1 MIRPISRLPAAE
13 RRWLGLVVPCAH
25 TPAPASCPAGTERG
39 FAQGTLLPGNLE
51 RGTPP
56 LRRHGGGGGSFRS
69 LFRHNQART
78 HTSWPVNILRLG
90 LAPAGQFCRPA
101 LPVRANSYTAL
112 HYPPYRNLQARPA
125 LEPPIAKHSWVVR
138 AARIGP
144 QAIARL
150 TATSRPSRTVISKT
164 RRWSF
169 SNLVIPENTAWLLHC
184 RVS

>member
-1 MIRPISRLPAAE
+1 MIRPISRLGERPSAGAAPLLLSH
-13 RRWLGLVVPCAH
+13 RLQVWLARAEQRPLPEA
-25 TPAPASCPAGTERG
+25 TPGR
-39 FAQGTLLPGNLE
+39 LE

-90 LAPAGQFCRPA
+90 LAPAGQFCRPT

-164 RRWSF
+164 RRWSL
-169 SNLVIPENTAWLLHC
+169 SNLAIPENTAWFLRC
-184 RVS
+184 RVI